1 MLNIDEDTI
10 TQAVIARHAQARGAR
25 LREVTT
31 CLVQHLHAFA
41 REVKLSEAEWADG
54 MQFLTDVG
62 QISSAQRQ
70 EFNLLSDVLGLSML
84 VTAMN
89 QRRPAGCTEASVPG
103 RLHVEAAP
111 HVPHVPHVPHGT
123 DLTDGAVGQ
132 PCFVRGR
139 VRALEGQAIAG
150 ARLEVWQSNSDGS
163 RDVKRVGYPAHGA
176 CAMLSSGADGG
187 FHFRSILAEPCAI
200 AHDGPVGRLLQQLG
214 RHPWRPAHLRF
225 IISAPGFE
233 TLSTHVFR
241 EGGQYLDS
249 DAVFGVRSSLVA
261 NWVEHAPGTAPDGS
275 TSAVPFT
282 TLDFEFVL
290 NKARPGAQGRKP
302 L

>member
-31 CLVQHLHAFA
+31 SLVQHLHAFA
-41 REVKLSEAEWADG
+41 REVKLSESEWTDG
-54 MQFLTDVG
+54 LQFLTEVG
-62 QISSAQRQ
+62 QMSSAQRQ
-70 EFNLLSDVLGLSML
+70 EIKLLSDVLGLSML

-89 QRRPAGCTEASVPG
+89 HRKPAGCTEASVPG
-103 RLHVEAAP
+103 PLHIEAAR
-111 HVPHVPHVPHGT
+111 HVPHIPHGT
-123 DLTDGAVGQ
+123 DPAHGATGQ

-139 VRALEGQAIAG
+139 VRALDGQAITG
-150 ARLEVWQSNSDGS
+150 ARLEVWQSDSEGTGHMQ
-163 RDVKRVGYPAHGA
+163 RAV
-176 CAMLSSGADGG
+176 LSSGADGG

-200 AHDGPVGRLLQQLG
+200 PHDGPVGRLLQHLG

-225 IISAPGFE
+225 IISASGFE
-233 TLSTHVFR
+233 KLTTHVFR

-249 DAVFGVRSSLVA
+249 DAVFGVRNSLVA
-261 NWVEHAPGTAPDGS
+261 SWVEHAPGTAPDGS

-282 TLDFEFVL
+282 TLDFDFVL
-290 NKARPGAQGRKP
+290 NKARAGAHGRTP

>member
-25 LREVTT
+25 LRELTT
-31 CLVQHLHAFA
+31 SLVQHLHAFA
-41 REVKLSEAEWADG
+41 REVKLSDSEWTDG
-54 MQFLTDVG
+54 LQFLTEVG
-62 QISSAQRQ
+62 QMSSAQRQ
-70 EFNLLSDVLGLSML
+70 EFKLLSDVLGLSML

-89 QRRPAGCTEASVPG
+89 HRKPAGCTEASVPG
-103 RLHVEAAP
+103 PLRVEGAA
-111 HVPHVPHVPHGT
+111 HVPHAAHGT
-123 DLTDGAVGQ
+123 DLAHGATGQ

-139 VRALEGQAIAG
+139 VRALDGQAIAG
-150 ARLEVWQSNSDGS
+150 ARIEMRKSDSEGPCGVQ
-163 RDVKRVGYPAHGA
+163 RAV
-176 CAMLSSGADGG
+176 LSSGADGG
-187 FHFRSILAEPCAI
+187 FHIRSILAEPHPI
-200 AHDGPVGRLLQQLG
+200 PHDGPVGRLLQHLG

-225 IISAPGFE
+225 MISAPGFE
-233 TLSTHVFR
+233 TLNTHVFR

-249 DAVFGVRSSLVA
+249 DAVFGVRNSLVA
-261 NWVEHAPGTAPDGS
+261 HWVEHAPGTAPDGS

>member
-31 CLVQHLHAFA
+31 SLVQHLHAFA
-41 REVKLSEAEWADG
+41 REVKLSESEWTDG

-62 QISSAQRQ
+62 QMSSAQRQ
-70 EFNLLSDVLGLSML
+70 EFKLLSDVLGLSML

-89 QRRPAGCTEASVPG
+89 HRKPAGCTEASLQGPL
-103 RLHVEAAP
+103 RVEGTP
-111 HVPHVPHVPHGT
+111 QVRHGT
-123 DLTDGAVGQ
+123 DLTNGATDRT
-132 PCFVRGR
+132 CFVRGR
-139 VRALEGQAIAG
+139 VRALEGQTIAG
-150 ARLEVWQSNSDGS
+150 ARLEVWQSNSEDS
-163 RDVKRVGYPAHGA
+163 
-176 CAMLSSGADGG
+176 CAVLSSGTGGG
-187 FHFRSILAEPCAI
+187 FHFRSILAEPYSI
-200 AHDGPVGRLLQQLG
+200 PHDGPVGRLLQQLG

-249 DAVFGVRSSLVA
+249 DAVFGVRRSLVA
-261 NWVEHAPGTAPDGS
+261 NGVGHPPGTAPDGS

-290 NKARPGAQGRKP
+290 NKARPGAQGRTP

>member
-1 MLNIDEDTI
+1 MRNIDEDTI

-31 CLVQHLHAFA
+31 SLVQHLHAFA
-41 REVKLSEAEWADG
+41 REVRLSESEWTDG
-54 MQFLTDVG
+54 MQFLTEVG

-103 RLHVEAAP
+103 RLHIEAAP
-111 HVPHVPHVPHGT
+111 HVPHVPHGT
-123 DLTDGAVGQ
+123 DVAHGAAGL

-139 VRALEGQAIAG
+139 VRALDGQAIAG
-150 ARLEVWQSNSDGS
+150 AQLEVWQSDSEGFY
-163 RDVKRVGYPAHGA
+163 DVQRADHPAHRA
-176 CAMLSSGADGG
+176 RAVLSSSADGG

-233 TLSTHVFR
+233 TLSTLVFR

-275 TSAVPFT
+275 TSAVPFY